1 MFFYF
6 FYHKLKGLRKIIW
19 FAPKMLSILVM
30 PTLNIVFFAKEY
42 LNNKFLISERVNS
55 IHFEPGLR

>member
-1 MFFYF
+1 M
-6 FYHKLKGLRKIIW
+6 
-19 FAPKMLSILVM
+19 
-30 PTLNIVFFAKEY
+30 TLMIANVDKEY